1 MRLLALSLCCFLL
14 CPLTTS
20 SGERRVQTLAY
31 GSLTLHLGDD
41 EKTTLA
47 ALRDRYKAVTEFGKR
62 KFKPGVEDF
71 IVQKQNDDIVGVIT
85 FVNGTLSKAYRDWTP
100 NETSA
105 YEVVRSIQ
113 GVVEAIKEDGVCTLE
128 APTVKEPG
136 YLNESSMII
145 CGSKYIEITAISSS
159 QLPQKTT
166 VSVHEWLDD
175 GRSNRR

>member
-1 MRLLALSLCCFLL
+1 MRLFIFGFCCFLL
-14 CPLTTS
+14 CPLTSS
-20 SGERRVQTLAY
+20 SGDHRVQTLAF
-31 GSLTLHLGDD
+31 GSLTLRLGDD
-41 EKTTLA
+41 EKTTLT
-47 ALRDRYKAVTEFGKR
+47 ALSDRYKSVLEFGKG
-62 KFKPGVEDF
+62 KIGGVDQF
-71 IVQKQNDDIVGVIT
+71 IVEKQNDDVVGVVT

-113 GVVEAIKEDGVCTLE
+113 GAIEAIKDDGLCTLE

-145 CGSKYIEITAISSS
+145 CGAKYIEITAISSS
-159 QLPQKTT
+159 QLAGKTT

-175 GRSNRR
+175 GRSNKK